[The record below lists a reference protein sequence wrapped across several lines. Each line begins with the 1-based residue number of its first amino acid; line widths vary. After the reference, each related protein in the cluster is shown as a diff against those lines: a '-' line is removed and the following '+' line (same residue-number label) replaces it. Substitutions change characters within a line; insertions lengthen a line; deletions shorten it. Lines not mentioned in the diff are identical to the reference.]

1 MGFNWPGYRTQKD
14 RRTDLDVGTRDGLGD
29 IRKLLETL
37 QYNAL
42 HANKRA
48 SVLGR
53 GTMAPSNHWRF
64 VS

>member
-29 IRKLLETL
+29 IRELLETL
-37 QYNAL
+37 QCSAL
-42 HANKRA
+42 HANKTA

-53 GTMAPSNHWRF
+53 GTVAPSNLRRF